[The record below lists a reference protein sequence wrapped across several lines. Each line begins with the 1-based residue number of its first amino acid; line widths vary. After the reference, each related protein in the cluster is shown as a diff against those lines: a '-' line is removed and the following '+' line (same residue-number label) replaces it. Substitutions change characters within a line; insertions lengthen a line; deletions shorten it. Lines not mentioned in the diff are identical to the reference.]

1 VLRTDDSTPAATPA
15 TNVTH
20 AIDPPDTSMA
30 LQEP

>member
-1 VLRTDDSTPAATPA
+1 VLRTDDTTPAATPA

-20 AIDPPDTSMA
+20 AITPPDTTIA